1 MPAISVL
8 DKSVYELIAA
18 GEVIEKPASVIKEV
32 IENSID
38 AGAKHITIEIKHGGI
53 EFMRVADDG
62 CGMSREDVPIAFLRH
77 ATSKINEKDDLDKIM
92 TLGFRGEALASVAA
106 VSKVSILTKRKND
119 EMGTAYTIEG
129 SVEKSI
135 ENAGCPDGTT
145 IIIRELF
152 YNVPARKKFLKKEV
166 TEANAISFIV
176 RKVALSHPD
185 ISFKLIRD
193 NRMEFCSSG
202 DGNLKSAMYAV
213 YGKDFA
219 NDMIPVNYETEKVKV
234 TGYTVKP
241 LYSKSNRSFQNFFVD
256 KRYVSSK
263 LCSAA
268 LESAYEN
275 LVMVGKFPACV
286 IELSMPPTMLDVNI
300 HPTKAQVRFSDEK
313 AVSDAVYFAIKNA
326 LMQSNLIY
334 DFQIPKAVPS
344 IQWKDN
350 SVGKNTDFETLK
362 IDENTEK
369 KEEIELN
376 VLNKIKK
383 AEAEKT
389 DENDVIVDIPDTY
402 EKKII
407 QEEKSNNNVTVQ
419 KFSSEESV
427 LKAEKNEISDEKT
440 EKNEKKFSYNI
451 ETGQIEEEK
460 SEDIPKTYENDIE
473 ENFSQCESNDIEN
486 IDIPQEIKEETE
498 KNIPEKTEE
507 PIQSQIKKT
516 EKDIVVLGE
525 AFKNY
530 ILAQADNNLIIID
543 KHAAHERVL
552 FEKLKKGVGK
562 LDQQYLLTPVEMLL
576 NVSEFDALYENSEK
590 LIDLGF
596 VFNFDNKPFVKLE
609 AVPSFVSELD
619 FDEIITEIARNFMTN
634 KHNPQTHYLDDMLH
648 TMACKA
654 AIKANDNNL
663 TEELQY
669 LTDEIFA
676 DNTIRHCP
684 HGRPVMFKISKYELE
699 KQFKR
704 TGV

>member
-62 CGMSREDVPIAFLRH
+62 CGISREDVPVAFLRH

-106 VSKVSILTKRKND
+106 VSKVSVLTKRKND
-119 EMGTAYTIEG
+119 EIGTAYTIEG

-176 RKVALSHPD
+176 RKVALSHPE

-268 LESAYEN
+268 LENAYDN

-344 IQWKDN
+344 RQWKDN

-376 VLNKIKK
+376 ILNKIKQ
-383 AEAEKT
+383 AETEKS
-389 DENDVIVDIPDTY
+389 DSDDIIVDIPDFSKRKNS
-402 EKKII
+402 EENI
-407 QEEKSNNNVTVQ
+407 QKSGVKTEEKSVEKLVT
-419 KFSSEESV
+419 
-427 LKAEKNEISDEKT
+427 KAEKSEIPE
-440 EKNEKKFSYNI
+440 EKKFSYNI

-460 SEDIPKTYENDIE
+460 SENIPKTYENDIE
-473 ENFSQCESNDIEN
+473 EKVSQGESSNTEN
-486 IDIPQEIKEETE
+486 IEILQKTVEKTAETE
-498 KNIPEKTEE
+498 EFEKKEE
-507 PIQSQIKKT
+507 PIQNQVKKT
-516 EKDIVVLGE
+516 EKDIIVLGE

-576 NVSEFDALYENSEK
+576 NVSEFDALYENSEN
-590 LIDLGF
+590 LTDLGF
-596 VFNFDNKPFVKLE
+596 VFNFENKPFVKLE

-619 FDEIITEIARNFMTN
+619 FDEIITEIARNFMMN
-634 KHNPQTHYLDDMLH
+634 KHNPQTHYFDDMLH

-669 LTDEIFA
+669 LTDEIFS

>member
-62 CGMSREDVPIAFLRH
+62 CGMSREDVPVAFLRH

-106 VSKVSILTKRKND
+106 VSKVSVLTKRKND
-119 EMGTAYTIEG
+119 EIGTAYTIEG

-176 RKVALSHPD
+176 RKVALSHPE

-268 LESAYEN
+268 LENAYDN

-344 IQWKDN
+344 RQWKDN

-376 VLNKIKK
+376 ILNKIKQ
-383 AEAEKT
+383 AETEKS
-389 DENDVIVDIPDTY
+389 DSDDIIVDIPDFSKRKNS
-402 EKKII
+402 EENI
-407 QEEKSNNNVTVQ
+407 QKSGVKTEEKSVEKIVT
-419 KFSSEESV
+419 
-427 LKAEKNEISDEKT
+427 KAEKNEIPE
-440 EKNEKKFSYNI
+440 EKKFSYNI

-460 SEDIPKTYENDIE
+460 SENIPKTYENDIE
-473 ENFSQCESNDIEN
+473 EKVLQGESSNTEN
-486 IDIPQEIKEETE
+486 IEILQKTVEKTAETE
-498 KNIPEKTEE
+498 EFEKKEE
-507 PIQSQIKKT
+507 PIQNQVKKT
-516 EKDIVVLGE
+516 EKDIIVLGE

-576 NVSEFDALYENSEK
+576 N
-590 LIDLGF
+590 
-596 VFNFDNKPFVKLE
+596 
-609 AVPSFVSELD
+609 
-619 FDEIITEIARNFMTN
+619 
-634 KHNPQTHYLDDMLH
+634 
-648 TMACKA
+648 
-654 AIKANDNNL
+654 
-663 TEELQY
+663 
-669 LTDEIFA
+669 
-676 DNTIRHCP
+676 
-684 HGRPVMFKISKYELE
+684 
-699 KQFKR
+699 
-704 TGV
+704 

>member
-1 MPAISVL
+1 
-8 DKSVYELIAA
+8 
-18 GEVIEKPASVIKEV
+18 
-32 IENSID
+32 
-38 AGAKHITIEIKHGGI
+38 
-53 EFMRVADDG
+53 
-62 CGMSREDVPIAFLRH
+62 
-77 ATSKINEKDDLDKIM
+77 M

-106 VSKVSILTKRKND
+106 VSKVSVLTKRKND
-119 EMGTAYTIEG
+119 EIGTAYTIEG

-176 RKVALSHPD
+176 RKVALSHPE

-268 LESAYEN
+268 LENAYDN

-344 IQWKDN
+344 RQWKDN

-376 VLNKIKK
+376 ILNKIKQ
-383 AEAEKT
+383 AETEKS
-389 DENDVIVDIPDTY
+389 DSDDIIVDIPDFSKRKNS
-402 EKKII
+402 EENI
-407 QEEKSNNNVTVQ
+407 QKSGVKTEEKSVEKIVT
-419 KFSSEESV
+419 
-427 LKAEKNEISDEKT
+427 KAEKNEIPE
-440 EKNEKKFSYNI
+440 EKKFSYNI

-460 SEDIPKTYENDIE
+460 SENIPKTYENDIE
-473 ENFSQCESNDIEN
+473 EKVLQGESSNTEN
-486 IDIPQEIKEETE
+486 IEILQKTVEKTAETE
-498 KNIPEKTEE
+498 EFEKKEE
-507 PIQSQIKKT
+507 PIQNQVKKT
-516 EKDIVVLGE
+516 EKDIIVLGE

-576 NVSEFDALYENSEK
+576 NVSEFDALYENSEN
-590 LIDLGF
+590 LTDLGF

-619 FDEIITEIARNFMTN
+619 FDEIITEIARNFMMN
-634 KHNPQTHYLDDMLH
+634 KHNPQTHYFDDMLH

-669 LTDEIFA
+669 LTDEIFS

>member
-62 CGMSREDVPIAFLRH
+62 CGMSREDVPVAFLRH

-106 VSKVSILTKRKND
+106 VSKVSVLTKRKND
-119 EMGTAYTIEG
+119 EIGTAYTIEG

-176 RKVALSHPD
+176 RKVALSHPE

-268 LESAYEN
+268 LENAYDN

-344 IQWKDN
+344 RQWKDN

-376 VLNKIKK
+376 ILNKIKQ
-383 AEAEKT
+383 AETEKS
-389 DENDVIVDIPDTY
+389 DSDDIIVDIPDFSKRKNS
-402 EKKII
+402 EENI
-407 QEEKSNNNVTVQ
+407 QKSGVKTEEKSVEKLV
-419 KFSSEESV
+419 K
-427 LKAEKNEISDEKT
+427 KAEKSEIPE
-440 EKNEKKFSYNI
+440 EKKFSYNI

-460 SEDIPKTYENDIE
+460 SENIPKNYENDIE
-473 ENFSQCESNDIEN
+473 EKVSQDESSNTEN
-486 IDIPQEIKEETE
+486 IEILQKTVEKTAETE
-498 KNIPEKTEE
+498 EFEKKEE
-507 PIQSQIKKT
+507 PIQNQVKKT
-516 EKDIVVLGE
+516 EKDIIVLGE

-576 NVSEFDALYENSEK
+576 NVSEFDALYENSEN
-590 LIDLGF
+590 LTDLGF
-596 VFNFDNKPFVKLE
+596 VFNFENKPFVKLE

-619 FDEIITEIARNFMTN
+619 FDEIITEIARNFMMN
-634 KHNPQTHYLDDMLH
+634 KHNPQTHYFDDMLH

-669 LTDEIFA
+669 LTDEIFS

>member
-62 CGMSREDVPIAFLRH
+62 CGMSREDVPVAFLRH

-106 VSKVSILTKRKND
+106 VSKVSVLTKRKND
-119 EMGTAYTIEG
+119 EIGTAYTIEG

-176 RKVALSHPD
+176 RKVALSHPE

-268 LESAYEN
+268 LENAYDN

-344 IQWKDN
+344 RQWKDN

-376 VLNKIKK
+376 ILNKIKQ
-383 AEAEKT
+383 AETEKS
-389 DENDVIVDIPDTY
+389 DSDDIIVDIPDFSKRKNS
-402 EKKII
+402 EENI
-407 QEEKSNNNVTVQ
+407 QKSGVKTEEKSVEKLVT
-419 KFSSEESV
+419 
-427 LKAEKNEISDEKT
+427 KAEKSEIPE
-440 EKNEKKFSYNI
+440 EKKFSYNI

-460 SEDIPKTYENDIE
+460 SENIPKTYENDIE
-473 ENFSQCESNDIEN
+473 EKVSQGESSNTEN
-486 IDIPQEIKEETE
+486 IEILQKTVEKKAETE
-498 KNIPEKTEE
+498 EFEKKEE
-507 PIQSQIKKT
+507 PIQNQVKKT
-516 EKDIVVLGE
+516 EKDIIVLGE

-576 NVSEFDALYENSEK
+576 NVSEFDALYENSEN
-590 LIDLGF
+590 LTDLGF

-619 FDEIITEIARNFMTN
+619 FDEIITEIARNFMMN
-634 KHNPQTHYLDDMLH
+634 KHNPQTHYFDDMLH

-669 LTDEIFA
+669 LTDEIFS

>member
-62 CGMSREDVPIAFLRH
+62 CGMSREDVPVAFLRH

-106 VSKVSILTKRKND
+106 VSKVSVLTKRKND
-119 EMGTAYTIEG
+119 EIGTAYTIEG

-176 RKVALSHPD
+176 RKVALSHPE

-268 LESAYEN
+268 LENAYDN

-344 IQWKDN
+344 RQWKDN

-376 VLNKIKK
+376 ILNKIKQ
-383 AEAEKT
+383 AETEKS
-389 DENDVIVDIPDTY
+389 DSDDIIVDIPDFSKRKNS
-402 EKKII
+402 EENI
-407 QEEKSNNNVTVQ
+407 QKSGVKTEEKSVEKIVT
-419 KFSSEESV
+419 
-427 LKAEKNEISDEKT
+427 KAEKNEIPE
-440 EKNEKKFSYNI
+440 EKKFSYNI

-460 SEDIPKTYENDIE
+460 SENIPKTYENDIE
-473 ENFSQCESNDIEN
+473 EKVLQGESSNTEN
-486 IDIPQEIKEETE
+486 IEILQKTV
-498 KNIPEKTEE
+498 EKTAENEEFEKKEE
-507 PIQSQIKKT
+507 PIQNQVKKT
-516 EKDIVVLGE
+516 EKDIIVLGE

-576 NVSEFDALYENSEK
+576 NVSEFDALYENSEN
-590 LIDLGF
+590 LTDLGF

-619 FDEIITEIARNFMTN
+619 FDEIITEIARNFMMN
-634 KHNPQTHYLDDMLH
+634 KHNPQTHYFDDMLH

-669 LTDEIFA
+669 LTDEIFS

>member
-62 CGMSREDVPIAFLRH
+62 CGMSREDVPVAFLRH

-106 VSKVSILTKRKND
+106 VSKVSVLTKRKND
-119 EMGTAYTIEG
+119 EIGTAYTIEG

-176 RKVALSHPD
+176 RKVALSHPE

-268 LESAYEN
+268 LENAYDN

-344 IQWKDN
+344 RQWKDN

-376 VLNKIKK
+376 ILNKIKQ
-383 AEAEKT
+383 AETEKS
-389 DENDVIVDIPDTY
+389 DSDDIIVDIPDFSKRKNS
-402 EKKII
+402 EENI
-407 QEEKSNNNVTVQ
+407 QKSGVKTEEKSVEKIVT
-419 KFSSEESV
+419 
-427 LKAEKNEISDEKT
+427 KAEKNEIPE
-440 EKNEKKFSYNI
+440 EKKFSYNI

-460 SEDIPKTYENDIE
+460 SENIPKTYENDIE
-473 ENFSQCESNDIEN
+473 EKVSQGESSNTEN
-486 IDIPQEIKEETE
+486 IEILQKTAETE
-498 KNIPEKTEE
+498 EFKKKEE
-507 PIQSQIKKT
+507 PIHNQVKKT
-516 EKDIVVLGE
+516 EKDIIVLGE

-576 NVSEFDALYENSEK
+576 NVSEFDALYENSEN
-590 LIDLGF
+590 LTDLGF

-619 FDEIITEIARNFMTN
+619 FDEIITEIARNFMMN
-634 KHNPQTHYLDDMLH
+634 KHNPQTHYFDDMLH

-669 LTDEIFA
+669 LTDEIFS

>member
-62 CGMSREDVPIAFLRH
+62 CGMSREDVPVAFLRH

-106 VSKVSILTKRKND
+106 VSKVSVLTKRKND
-119 EMGTAYTIEG
+119 EIGTAYTIEG

-176 RKVALSHPD
+176 RKVALSHPE

-268 LESAYEN
+268 LENAYDN

-344 IQWKDN
+344 RQWKDN

-376 VLNKIKK
+376 ILNKIKQ
-383 AEAEKT
+383 AETEKS
-389 DENDVIVDIPDTY
+389 DSDDIIVDIPDFS
-402 EKKII
+402 KRKNS
-407 QEEKSNNNVTVQ
+407 EEKSVEKLVT
-419 KFSSEESV
+419 
-427 LKAEKNEISDEKT
+427 KAEKNEIPE
-440 EKNEKKFSYNI
+440 EKKFSYNI

-460 SEDIPKTYENDIE
+460 SENIPKNYENDIE
-473 ENFSQCESNDIEN
+473 EKVLQGESSNTEN
-486 IDIPQEIKEETE
+486 IEILQKTVEKKAETE
-498 KNIPEKTEE
+498 EFEKKEE
-507 PIQSQIKKT
+507 PIHNQVKKT
-516 EKDIVVLGE
+516 EKDIIVLGE

-576 NVSEFDALYENSEK
+576 NVSEFDALYENSEN
-590 LIDLGF
+590 LTDLGF

-619 FDEIITEIARNFMTN
+619 FDEIITEIARNFMMN
-634 KHNPQTHYLDDMLH
+634 KHNPQTHYFDDMLH

-669 LTDEIFA
+669 LTDEIFS
-676 DNTIRHCP
+676 DNIIRHCP

>member
-300 HPTKAQVRFSDEK
+300 HPTKAKVRFSDEK

-344 IQWKDN
+344 RQWKDN

-376 VLNKIKK
+376 ILNKIKQ
-383 AEAEKT
+383 AETEKS
-389 DENDVIVDIPDTY
+389 DSDDIIVDIPDFSKRKNS
-402 EKKII
+402 EENI
-407 QEEKSNNNVTVQ
+407 QKSSVKTEEKSVEKLVT
-419 KFSSEESV
+419 
-427 LKAEKNEISDEKT
+427 KAEKNEIPE
-440 EKNEKKFSYNI
+440 EKKFSYNI

-460 SEDIPKTYENDIE
+460 SENIPKNYENDIE
-473 ENFSQCESNDIEN
+473 EKVLQGESSNTEN
-486 IDIPQEIKEETE
+486 IEILQKTVEKKAETE
-498 KNIPEKTEE
+498 EFEKKEE
-507 PIQSQIKKT
+507 PIHNQVKKT
-516 EKDIVVLGE
+516 EKDIIVLGE

-619 FDEIITEIARNFMTN
+619 FDEIITEIARNFMMN

>member
-62 CGMSREDVPIAFLRH
+62 CGMSREDVPVAFLRH

-106 VSKVSILTKRKND
+106 VSKVSVLTKRKND
-119 EMGTAYTIEG
+119 EIGTAYTIEG

-176 RKVALSHPD
+176 RKVALSHPE

-268 LESAYEN
+268 LENAYDN

-344 IQWKDN
+344 RQWKDN

-376 VLNKIKK
+376 ILNKIKQ
-383 AEAEKT
+383 AETEKS
-389 DENDVIVDIPDTY
+389 DSDDIIVDIPDFSKRKNS
-402 EKKII
+402 EENI
-407 QEEKSNNNVTVQ
+407 QKSSVKTEEKSVEKLVT
-419 KFSSEESV
+419 
-427 LKAEKNEISDEKT
+427 KAEKNEIPE
-440 EKNEKKFSYNI
+440 EKKFSYNI

-460 SEDIPKTYENDIE
+460 SENIPKNYENDIE
-473 ENFSQCESNDIEN
+473 EKVLQGESSNTEN
-486 IDIPQEIKEETE
+486 IEILQKTVEKTAETE
-498 KNIPEKTEE
+498 EFEKKEE
-507 PIQSQIKKT
+507 PIQNQVKKT
-516 EKDIVVLGE
+516 EKDIIVLGE

-576 NVSEFDALYENSEK
+576 NVSEFDALYENSEN
-590 LIDLGF
+590 LTDLGF

-619 FDEIITEIARNFMTN
+619 FDEIITEIARNFMMN
-634 KHNPQTHYLDDMLH
+634 KHNPQTHYFDDMLH

-669 LTDEIFA
+669 LTDEIFS

>member
-1 MPAISVL
+1 
-8 DKSVYELIAA
+8 
-18 GEVIEKPASVIKEV
+18 
-32 IENSID
+32 
-38 AGAKHITIEIKHGGI
+38 
-53 EFMRVADDG
+53 
-62 CGMSREDVPIAFLRH
+62 
-77 ATSKINEKDDLDKIM
+77 
-92 TLGFRGEALASVAA
+92 
-106 VSKVSILTKRKND
+106 
-119 EMGTAYTIEG
+119 
-129 SVEKSI
+129 
-135 ENAGCPDGTT
+135 
-145 IIIRELF
+145 
-152 YNVPARKKFLKKEV
+152 
-166 TEANAISFIV
+166 
-176 RKVALSHPD
+176 
-185 ISFKLIRD
+185 
-193 NRMEFCSSG
+193 
-202 DGNLKSAMYAV
+202 
-213 YGKDFA
+213 
-219 NDMIPVNYETEKVKV
+219 
-234 TGYTVKP
+234 
-241 LYSKSNRSFQNFFVD
+241 
-256 KRYVSSK
+256 
-263 LCSAA
+263 
-268 LESAYEN
+268 
-275 LVMVGKFPACV
+275 MVGKFPACV

-344 IQWKDN
+344 RQWKDN

-376 VLNKIKK
+376 ILNKIKQ
-383 AEAEKT
+383 AETEKS
-389 DENDVIVDIPDTY
+389 DSDDIIVDIPDFSKRKNS
-402 EKKII
+402 EENI
-407 QEEKSNNNVTVQ
+407 QKSGVKTEEKSVEKIVT
-419 KFSSEESV
+419 
-427 LKAEKNEISDEKT
+427 KAEKNEIPE
-440 EKNEKKFSYNI
+440 EKKFSYNI

-460 SEDIPKTYENDIE
+460 SENIPKTYENDIE
-473 ENFSQCESNDIEN
+473 EKVLQGESSNTEN
-486 IDIPQEIKEETE
+486 IEILQKTVEKTAETE
-498 KNIPEKTEE
+498 EFEKKEE
-507 PIQSQIKKT
+507 PIQNQVKKT
-516 EKDIVVLGE
+516 EKDIIVLGE

-576 NVSEFDALYENSEK
+576 NVSEFDALYENSEN
-590 LIDLGF
+590 LTDLGF

-619 FDEIITEIARNFMTN
+619 FDEIITEIARNFMMN
-634 KHNPQTHYLDDMLH
+634 KHNPQTHYFDDMLH

-669 LTDEIFA
+669 LTDEIFS

>member
-62 CGMSREDVPIAFLRH
+62 CGMSREDVPVAFLRH

-106 VSKVSILTKRKND
+106 VSKVSVLTKRKND
-119 EMGTAYTIEG
+119 EIGTAYTIEG

-152 YNVPARKKFLKKEV
+152 YNVPARKKFLKKDV

-176 RKVALSHPD
+176 RKVALSHPE

-268 LESAYEN
+268 LENAYDN

-344 IQWKDN
+344 RQWKDN

-369 KEEIELN
+369 KEKIELN
-376 VLNKIKK
+376 ILNKIKQ
-383 AEAEKT
+383 AETEKS
-389 DENDVIVDIPDTY
+389 DSDDIIVDIPDFSKRKNS
-402 EKKII
+402 EENI
-407 QEEKSNNNVTVQ
+407 QKSGVKTEEKSVEKLVT
-419 KFSSEESV
+419 
-427 LKAEKNEISDEKT
+427 KAEKNEIPE
-440 EKNEKKFSYNI
+440 EKKFSYNI

-460 SEDIPKTYENDIE
+460 SENIPKTYENDIE
-473 ENFSQCESNDIEN
+473 EKVLQGESSNTEN
-486 IDIPQEIKEETE
+486 IEILQKTVEKTAETE
-498 KNIPEKTEE
+498 EFKKKEE
-507 PIQSQIKKT
+507 PIQNQVKKT
-516 EKDIVVLGE
+516 EKDIIVLGE

-576 NVSEFDALYENSEK
+576 NVSEFDALYENSEN
-590 LIDLGF
+590 LTDLGF

-619 FDEIITEIARNFMTN
+619 FDEVITEIARNFMMN
-634 KHNPQTHYLDDMLH
+634 KHNPQTHYFDDMLH

-669 LTDEIFA
+669 LTDEIFS

>member
-62 CGMSREDVPIAFLRH
+62 CGMSREDVPVAFLRH

-106 VSKVSILTKRKND
+106 VSKVSVLTKRKND
-119 EMGTAYTIEG
+119 EIGTAYTIEG

-176 RKVALSHPD
+176 RKVALSHPE

-268 LESAYEN
+268 LENAYDN

-344 IQWKDN
+344 RQWKDN

-376 VLNKIKK
+376 ILNKIKQ
-383 AEAEKT
+383 AETEKS
-389 DENDVIVDIPDTY
+389 DSDDIIVDIPDFSKRKNS
-402 EKKII
+402 EENI
-407 QEEKSNNNVTVQ
+407 QKSGVKTEEKSVEKIVT
-419 KFSSEESV
+419 
-427 LKAEKNEISDEKT
+427 KAEKNEIPE
-440 EKNEKKFSYNI
+440 EKKFSYNI

-460 SEDIPKTYENDIE
+460 SENIPKTYENDIE
-473 ENFSQCESNDIEN
+473 EKVSQGESSNTEN
-486 IDIPQEIKEETE
+486 IEILQKTVEKTAETE
-498 KNIPEKTEE
+498 EFEKKEE
-507 PIQSQIKKT
+507 PIQNQVKKT
-516 EKDIVVLGE
+516 EKDIIVLGE

-576 NVSEFDALYENSEK
+576 NVSEFDALYENSEN
-590 LIDLGF
+590 LTDLGF

-619 FDEIITEIARNFMTN
+619 FDEIITEIARNFMMN
-634 KHNPQTHYLDDMLH
+634 KHNPQTHYFDDMLH

-669 LTDEIFA
+669 LTDEIFS

>member
-62 CGMSREDVPIAFLRH
+62 CGMSREDVPVAFLRH

-106 VSKVSILTKRKND
+106 VSKVSVLTKRKND
-119 EMGTAYTIEG
+119 EIGTAYTIEG

-176 RKVALSHPD
+176 RKVALSHPE

-268 LESAYEN
+268 LENAYDN

-344 IQWKDN
+344 RQWKDN

-376 VLNKIKK
+376 ILNKIKQ
-383 AEAEKT
+383 AETEKS
-389 DENDVIVDIPDTY
+389 DSDDIIVDIPDFSKRKNS
-402 EKKII
+402 EENI
-407 QEEKSNNNVTVQ
+407 QKSGVKTEEKSVEKIVT
-419 KFSSEESV
+419 
-427 LKAEKNEISDEKT
+427 KAEKNEIPE
-440 EKNEKKFSYNI
+440 EKKFSYNI

-460 SEDIPKTYENDIE
+460 SENIPKTYENDIE
-473 ENFSQCESNDIEN
+473 EKVLQGESSNTEN
-486 IDIPQEIKEETE
+486 IEILQKTVEKKAETE
-498 KNIPEKTEE
+498 EFEKKEE
-507 PIQSQIKKT
+507 PIQNQVKKT
-516 EKDIVVLGE
+516 EKDIIVLGE

-576 NVSEFDALYENSEK
+576 NVSEFDALYENSEN
-590 LIDLGF
+590 LTDLGF

-619 FDEIITEIARNFMTN
+619 FDEIITEIARNFMMN
-634 KHNPQTHYLDDMLH
+634 KHNPQTHYFDDMLH

-669 LTDEIFA
+669 LTDEIFS

>member
-62 CGMSREDVPIAFLRH
+62 CGISREDVPVAFLRH

-106 VSKVSILTKRKND
+106 VSKVSVLTKRKND
-119 EMGTAYTIEG
+119 EIGTAYTIEG

-176 RKVALSHPD
+176 RKVALSHPE

-268 LESAYEN
+268 LENAYDN

-344 IQWKDN
+344 RQWKDN

-376 VLNKIKK
+376 ILNKIKQ
-383 AEAEKT
+383 AETEKS
-389 DENDVIVDIPDTY
+389 DSDDIIVDIPDFSKRKNS
-402 EKKII
+402 EENI
-407 QEEKSNNNVTVQ
+407 QKSGVKTEEKSVEKLVT
-419 KFSSEESV
+419 
-427 LKAEKNEISDEKT
+427 KAEKSEIPE
-440 EKNEKKFSYNI
+440 EKKFSYNI

-460 SEDIPKTYENDIE
+460 SENIPKTYENDIE
-473 ENFSQCESNDIEN
+473 EKVSQGESSNTEN
-486 IDIPQEIKEETE
+486 IEILQKTVEKTAETE
-498 KNIPEKTEE
+498 EFEKKEE
-507 PIQSQIKKT
+507 PIQNQVKKT
-516 EKDIVVLGE
+516 EKDIIVLGE

-543 KHAAHERVL
+543 KHDAHERVL

-576 NVSEFDALYENSEK
+576 NVSEFDALYENSEN
-590 LIDLGF
+590 LTDLGF
-596 VFNFDNKPFVKLE
+596 VFNFENKPFVKLE

-619 FDEIITEIARNFMTN
+619 FDEIITEIARNFMMN
-634 KHNPQTHYLDDMLH
+634 KHNPQTHYFDDMLH

-669 LTDEIFA
+669 LTDEIFS

>member
-62 CGMSREDVPIAFLRH
+62 CGMSREDVPVAFLRH

-106 VSKVSILTKRKND
+106 VSKVSVLTKRKND
-119 EMGTAYTIEG
+119 EIGTAYTIEG

-176 RKVALSHPD
+176 RKVALSHPE

-268 LESAYEN
+268 LENAYDN

-344 IQWKDN
+344 RQWKDN

-376 VLNKIKK
+376 ILNKIKQ
-383 AEAEKT
+383 AETEKS
-389 DENDVIVDIPDTY
+389 DSDDIIVDIPDFSKRKNS
-402 EKKII
+402 EENI
-407 QEEKSNNNVTVQ
+407 QKSGVKTEEKSVEKIVT
-419 KFSSEESV
+419 
-427 LKAEKNEISDEKT
+427 KAEKNEIPE
-440 EKNEKKFSYNI
+440 EKKFSYNI

-460 SEDIPKTYENDIE
+460 SENIPKTYENDIE
-473 ENFSQCESNDIEN
+473 EKVLQGESSNTEN
-486 IDIPQEIKEETE
+486 IEILQKTVEKTAETE
-498 KNIPEKTEE
+498 EFEKKEE
-507 PIQSQIKKT
+507 PIQNQVKKT
-516 EKDIVVLGE
+516 EKDIIVLGE

-576 NVSEFDALYENSEK
+576 NVSEFDALYENSEN
-590 LIDLGF
+590 LTDLGF

-619 FDEIITEIARNFMTN
+619 FDEIITEIARNFMMN
-634 KHNPQTHYLDDMLH
+634 KHNPQTHYFDDMLH

-669 LTDEIFA
+669 LTDEIFS

>member
-62 CGMSREDVPIAFLRH
+62 CGMSREDVPVAFLRH

-106 VSKVSILTKRKND
+106 VSKVSVLTKRKND
-119 EMGTAYTIEG
+119 EIGTAYTIEG

-176 RKVALSHPD
+176 RKVALSHSE

-268 LESAYEN
+268 LENAYDN

-344 IQWKDN
+344 RQWKDN

-376 VLNKIKK
+376 ILNKIKQ
-383 AEAEKT
+383 AETEKS
-389 DENDVIVDIPDTY
+389 DSDDIIVDIPDFSKRKNS
-402 EKKII
+402 EENI
-407 QEEKSNNNVTVQ
+407 QKSGVKTEEKSVEKIVT
-419 KFSSEESV
+419 
-427 LKAEKNEISDEKT
+427 KAEKNEISE
-440 EKNEKKFSYNI
+440 EKKFSYNI

-460 SEDIPKTYENDIE
+460 SENIPKTYENDIE
-473 ENFSQCESNDIEN
+473 EKVSQGESSNTEN
-486 IDIPQEIKEETE
+486 IEILQKTVEKTAETE
-498 KNIPEKTEE
+498 EFEKKEE
-507 PIQSQIKKT
+507 PIQNQVKKT
-516 EKDIVVLGE
+516 EKDIIVLGE

-576 NVSEFDALYENSEK
+576 NVSEFDALYENSEN
-590 LIDLGF
+590 LTDLGF

-619 FDEIITEIARNFMTN
+619 FDEIITEIARNFMMN
-634 KHNPQTHYLDDMLH
+634 KHNPQTHYFDDMLH

-669 LTDEIFA
+669 LTDEIFS